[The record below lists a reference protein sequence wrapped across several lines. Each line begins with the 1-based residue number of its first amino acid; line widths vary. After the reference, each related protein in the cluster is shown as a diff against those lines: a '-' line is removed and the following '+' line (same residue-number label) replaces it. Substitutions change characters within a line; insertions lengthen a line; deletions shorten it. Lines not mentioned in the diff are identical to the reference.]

1 MPFGL
6 CNSGATFQRLMEM
19 FCGIFNGRL
28 EEEDMK
34 KEKGLNIH
42 KLKQH
47 QSMLPELEKYCNQ
60 LIIIGF
66 NSQRY
71 DLPLIKRYL
80 PSSLKRLD
88 TLPELVIKKNSSY
101 MALETKRL
109 RYLDLTNYLAAGTS
123 LSAFY
128 KTYKV
133 KNPKGSFPYEWFDS
147 LEKLKHTE
155 LPPLEAFHSTLTN
168 QSISQE
174 D

>member
-1 MPFGL
+1 MTDYGDIW
-6 CNSGATFQRLMEM
+6 NSG
-19 FCGIFNGRL
+19 L
-28 EEEDMK
+28 ESAEWTNSNT
-34 KEKGLNIH
+34 NIGNSVSNSG
-42 KLKQH
+42 
-47 QSMLPELEKYCNQ
+47 SM
-60 LIIIGF
+60 
-66 NSQRY
+66 SY